1 MFLCGIIAIKLFRI
15 LANLISV
22 LLHPLFVIGYVML
35 FLMWAN
41 PYLFGFS
48 GDKAEGLVVISI
60 VSISVLF
67 PMISILMMKALG
79 LISALEMKDKNERIG
94 PLIVTGLFYMWLYVN
109 IRNNDSIPA
118 ALSFFVLGC
127 TISVFLAL
135 IINSFTKISLH
146 TIAAGGLATGM
157 MYILFHFTYGHL
169 DVAIPVLQTQFRM
182 SDRLVLIII
191 MFTAGAVGASRLYL
205 KAHKENEIYG
215 GYVVGILSQ
224 LIAIRIFF

>member
-1 MFLCGIIAIKLFRI
+1 
-15 LANLISV
+15 
-22 LLHPLFVIGYVML
+22 
-35 FLMWAN
+35 MWAN

-79 LISALEMKDKNERIG
+79 LISTLEMKDKNERIG

-182 SDRLVLIII
+182 SDRLILMII

>member
-1 MFLCGIIAIKLFRI
+1 MFRI

-79 LISALEMKDKNERIG
+79 LISTLEMKDKNERIG

-182 SDRLVLIII
+182 SDRLILMII

>member
-1 MFLCGIIAIKLFRI
+1 MFRI
-15 LANLISV
+15 LVNLISV
-22 LLHPLFVIGYVML
+22 LLHPLFIIGYVML

-79 LISALEMKDKNERIG
+79 LISTLEMKDKNERIG

-127 TISVFLAL
+127 TISVFMAL

-169 DVAIPVLQTQFRM
+169 DVAIPALQTQFRM
-182 SDRLVLIII
+182 SDRLILIII

>member
-1 MFLCGIIAIKLFRI
+1 
-15 LANLISV
+15 
-22 LLHPLFVIGYVML
+22 ML

-79 LISALEMKDKNERIG
+79 LISTLEMKDKNERIG

-127 TISVFLAL
+127 TISVFMAL

-169 DVAIPVLQTQFRM
+169 DVAIPALQTQFRM
-182 SDRLVLIII
+182 SDRLILIII

>member
-1 MFLCGIIAIKLFRI
+1 
-15 LANLISV
+15 
-22 LLHPLFVIGYVML
+22 ML

-79 LISALEMKDKNERIG
+79 LISTLEMKDKNERIG

-169 DVAIPVLQTQFRM
+169 DVAIPVLQTQFRI

>member
-79 LISALEMKDKNERIG
+79 LISTLEMKDKNERIG

-135 IINSFTKISLH
+135 IINSFTKNQSSHYCCRWIGNRNDVYIIPLH
-146 TIAAGGLATGM
+146 LW
-157 MYILFHFTYGHL
+157 
-169 DVAIPVLQTQFRM
+169 P
-182 SDRLVLIII
+182 S
-191 MFTAGAVGASRLYL
+191 
-205 KAHKENEIYG
+205 
-215 GYVVGILSQ
+215 
-224 LIAIRIFF
+224 

>member
-1 MFLCGIIAIKLFRI
+1 
-15 LANLISV
+15 
-22 LLHPLFVIGYVML
+22 
-35 FLMWAN
+35 MWAN

-79 LISALEMKDKNERIG
+79 LISTLEMKDKNERIG